1 MHFLLLKLNFLA
13 AQQFTQEN
21 VLSVILQV
29 TAVSLYSSI
38 TAFSGALRHLTPDIC
53 TVLAAH
59 TVLLP
64 SRTLLVSSYHK
75 SFSRHADSVSFFL
88 HISTLFCC
96 CLKTNF
102 WTHNYFLVG
111 IWILSLHRQK
121 IKHIC
126 SFSSILLAS
135 VCHIKVNLDI
145 IIAL

>member
-1 MHFLLLKLNFLA
+1 MIFFFKFHSQVLHCLMHFLLLKLNFLA
-13 AQQFTQEN
+13 AQQFTREN

-64 SRTLLVSSYHK
+64 SRTLLVSSYRK
-75 SFSRHADSVSFFL
+75 SFSRHTDSVSLFL

-102 WTHNYFLVG
+102 WTHNYCLVG
-111 IWILSLHRQK
+111 I
-121 IKHIC
+121 
-126 SFSSILLAS
+126 
-135 VCHIKVNLDI
+135 
-145 IIAL
+145 